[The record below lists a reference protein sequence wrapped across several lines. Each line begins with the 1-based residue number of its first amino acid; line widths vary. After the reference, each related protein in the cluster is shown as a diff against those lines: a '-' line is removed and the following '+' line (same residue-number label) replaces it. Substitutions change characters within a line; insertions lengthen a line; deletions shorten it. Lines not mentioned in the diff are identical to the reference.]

1 MKTKL
6 LLLMALFT
14 MALGMQAKKFPQ
26 IKFEKTTI
34 DFGTFSLDNP
44 VQKCTFKFKN
54 VGDAKLV
61 ITAVHASCGC
71 TVADYPK
78 DFIAPGAS
86 GEITVT
92 YDGSG
97 KMPGPFH
104 KNIQVFSNCKEE
116 MSRIFIQGEMTDV
129 PVSKKTNT
137 STTEEK
143 K

>member
-6 LLLMALFT
+6 LVLF
-14 MALGMQAKKFPQ
+14 AIFSISLGLQAKKYPQ

-34 DFGTFSLDNP
+34 DFGTFSMDEP
-44 VQKCTFKFKN
+44 VRKCTFKFTN
-54 VGDAKLV
+54 VGNAKLV
-61 ITAVHASCGC
+61 INAVHASCGY

-92 YDGSG
+92 YDGSN
-97 KMPGPFH
+97 KMPGRFK
-104 KNIQVFSNCKEE
+104 KNIQVFSNCKED
-116 MSRIFIQGEMTDV
+116 MTRIFIQGDMIDV
-129 PVSKKTNT
+129 PVSKKT
-137 STTEEK
+137 K

>member
-6 LLLMALFT
+6 FVLIALFT
-14 MALGMQAKKFPQ
+14 MALGMQAKKYPQ

-34 DFGTFSLDNP
+34 DFGTFSMDDP

-71 TVADYPK
+71 TVAEYPK
-78 DFIAPGAS
+78 DFISPGGS

-92 YDGSG
+92 YDGSN
-97 KMPGPFH
+97 KMPGRFK
-104 KNIQVFSNCKEE
+104 KNIQVFSNCEE
-116 MSRIFIQGEMTDV
+116 DMMRLFIQGDMTDV
-129 PVSKKTNT
+129 PVSQKTQKN
-137 STTEEK
+137 SSK
-143 K
+143 